1 MPWSPTKRRRSAG
14 VQTNVS
20 WPFARRATMGYKG
33 IQGQYLPSGTVPM
46 QTYQSPGAKDFNFH
60 Y

>member
-1 MPWSPTKRRRSAG
+1 MRWTFKPHICTAA
-14 VQTNVS
+14 QTNVS
-20 WPFARRATMGYKG
+20 WPLARRATMGYKG

-46 QTYQSPGAKDFNFH
+46 QTYQTPGAKDFNFH